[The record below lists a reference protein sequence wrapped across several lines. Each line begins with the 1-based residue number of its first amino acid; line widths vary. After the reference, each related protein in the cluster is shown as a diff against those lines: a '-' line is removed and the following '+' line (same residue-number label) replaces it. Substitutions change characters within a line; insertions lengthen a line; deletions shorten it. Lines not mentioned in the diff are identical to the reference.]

1 MVNLVGVLALVPG
14 LYFIVILAVAYTPTA
29 IAKYYWYDQFKVEMA
44 NLKDFVN
51 KSIIVNYI
59 TLICLLVSLFIFLQI
74 LPNLNA
80 CLYTLIHS
88 LFWVTY
94 PVTYLIGF
102 SFVASEQVPFLS
114 RFFLLLKFNLLYG
127 VISCISDAV
136 LLRSYNK
143 KQFDLRLFFIA
154 LGSGCIT
161 GILFLLCFLP
171 ILFW

>member
-1 MVNLVGVLALVPG
+1 MVNLAGVLALVPG
-14 LYFIVILAVAYTPTA
+14 LYFIVILAVAYVPTA
-29 IAKYYWYDQFKVEMA
+29 IVKYYWYDQFKVEMA

-80 CLYTLIHS
+80 CLYTLIYS

-94 PVTYLIGF
+94 PITYLMGF
-102 SFVASEQVPFLS
+102 SFVASEQVPFVS
-114 RFFLLLKFNLLYG
+114 RFFLLFKFSLFYG
-127 VISCISDAV
+127 LVCYVCDAI
-136 LLRSYNK
+136 LLRFHNR
-143 KQFDLRLFFIA
+143 KQVDLRLFLIA

-161 GILFLLCFLP
+161 GVLFLLCFLP